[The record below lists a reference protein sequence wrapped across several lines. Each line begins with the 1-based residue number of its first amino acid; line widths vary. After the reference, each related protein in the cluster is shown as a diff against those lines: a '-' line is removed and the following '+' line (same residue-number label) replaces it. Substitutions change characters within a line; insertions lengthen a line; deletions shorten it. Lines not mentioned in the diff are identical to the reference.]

1 MMRSHRGRDGGED
14 EGRLVIINEEREA
27 MIYERREKGKGWGV
41 RARLECGE
49 LGSAIKVITRLDN
62 IILPL

>member
-41 RARLECGE
+41 
-49 LGSAIKVITRLDN
+49 GSARGSAGMW
-62 IILPL
+62 